1 MLTLSTLLDRYAMKE
16 HKSCGA
22 KELHMLLITDPEE
35 EERARMRL
43 EGARKAREAR
53 RLEIQKRKEAA
64 AKLLEAEQQG
74 KLKQIEF
81 AHTDLF

>member
-1 MLTLSTLLDRYAMKE
+1 
-16 HKSCGA
+16 
-22 KELHMLLITDPEE
+22 MLLITDPEE